1 MNAGL
6 ILYGTV
12 GCHLCEQAKAVIVLT
27 GATATYIDI
36 TDDDTLY
43 EQYGM
48 RIPVLLRADTGSE
61 LGWPFDEMDVLQFLS

>member
-12 GCHLCEQAKAVIVLT
+12 GCHLCEQAKAAIELT

-43 EQYGM
+43 ERYGM
-48 RIPVLLRADTGSE
+48 RIPVLRRADTESE
-61 LGWPFDEMDVLQFLS
+61 IGWPFNEMDVSRFLS

>member
-43 EQYGM
+43 ERYGM
-48 RIPVLLRADTGSE
+48 RIPVLRRADTESE
-61 LGWPFDEMDVLQFLS
+61 IGWPFNAMDVSRFLS

>member
-1 MNAGL
+1 MKL

-12 GCHLCEQAKAVIVLT
+12 GCHLCEQAKAVIELA

-36 TDDDTLY
+36 IDDDALY

-48 RIPVLLRADTGSE
+48 RIPVLLRAGTGSE
-61 LGWPFDEMDVLQFLS
+61 LGWPFNEMDVLQFLC